1 MRRTLLA
8 GLVLAAAAVIVVF
21 LGAAMDLELESVAL
35 LGAAMGAVVALVPD
49 RTPRIRLVGFAGGFV
64 SAWVGYLFR
73 AQFMPD
79 TTGGRAVVVGVV
91 VLLCVGLAAATM
103 DRIPLWT
110 VLLGAGAFA
119 GAYEFTYSE
128 APPQV
133 LSTSVSTATTMAF
146 TVAVGFLAAILVSVP
161 VERIEENVGDR
172 EDTPDDR
179 EDAPADER
187 NTRLGAMMEGQ
198 R

>member
-8 GLVLAAAAVIVVF
+8 GIVLAAAAVIVVF
-21 LGAAMDLELESVAL
+21 LGSAMDLDLESVAL

-49 RTPRIRLVGFAGGFV
+49 RTPVLRLLGFAGGFLI
-64 SAWVGYLFR
+64 AWVGYLFR

-79 TTGGRAVVVGVV
+79 TTTGRAVAVGFV
-91 VLLCVGLAAATM
+91 VLLCVGLVAATM
-103 DRIPLWT
+103 DRIPLWP

-119 GAYEFTYSE
+119 GAYEFVYNE
-128 APPQV
+128 APPQI

-146 TVAVGFLAAILVSVP
+146 TVAVGFLAAILVSAP
-161 VERIEENVGDR
+161 ESAN
-172 EDTPDDR
+172 DTEVTEHDHDDN
-179 EDAPADER
+179 DTQLDG
-187 NTRLGAMMEGQ
+187 TSGLGAMMEGQ